1 LLLDQLLDIE
11 KEINANEAAQQKQR
25 ILGLVTSIL
34 GSSLLL
40 FANLVAEKD
49 LK

>member
-1 LLLDQLLDIE
+1 LLLDQLFEIE

-25 ILGLVTSIL
+25 MLGLVASIL

-40 FANLVAEKD
+40 LANLVAEKEP
-49 LK
+49 K